1 MKYDFAI
8 IYFGLTRS
16 AKKTH
21 TSHKKYIIDILQ
33 QKNLTYK
40 TFMHTWKTKDDTQ
53 NIWENI
59 ISEKIDYLE
68 YKLLLPDFYKLDNED
83 EFLENINIDNYFYK
97 DVWKEKGNSIDGEW
111 LPRMVTNH
119 LCMLESQKRGFDM
132 VKSSVLKG
140 DKFKFIMFIR
150 PDITIHNELPIDI
163 IINNHEKIHV
173 PNHSHYEGINDQFA
187 IMNYEYANIYGNRI
201 DELIDFRK
209 NNGRI
214 VGEKYCKFIILK
226 NNMKINQ
233 LEFNYSI
240 TRP

>member
-1 MKYDFAI
+1 MI
-8 IYFGLTRS
+8 
-16 AKKTH
+16 
-21 TSHKKYIIDILQ
+21 
-33 QKNLTYK
+33 
-40 TFMHTWKTKDDTQ
+40 
-53 NIWENI
+53 
-59 ISEKIDYLE
+59 
-68 YKLLLPDFYKLDNED
+68 
-83 EFLENINIDNYFYK
+83 
-97 DVWKEKGNSIDGEW
+97 
-111 LPRMVTNH
+111 
-119 LCMLESQKRGFDM
+119 
-132 VKSSVLKG
+132 
-140 DKFKFIMFIR
+140 KFIMFIR